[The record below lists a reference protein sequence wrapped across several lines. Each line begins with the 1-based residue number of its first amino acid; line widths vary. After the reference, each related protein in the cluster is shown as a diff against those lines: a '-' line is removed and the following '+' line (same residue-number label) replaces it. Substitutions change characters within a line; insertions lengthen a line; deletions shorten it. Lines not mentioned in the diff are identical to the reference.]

1 MWEGFP
7 FMKFGALISLLVL
20 MVSNANGQQASFA
33 LDRNEIDSPKNFL
46 DLSIDSLHRP
56 EMGLRGSA
64 SCGAS
69 SCHGGPRPGA
79 STPTALRGS
88 EYSLWKEIDPHARS
102 WRTLA
107 SKESTEILTK
117 LKILSDGQILNRDAY
132 DNCLTCHNTNKE
144 MTDDLLT
151 PTIAEG
157 VGCEMCHG
165 PSEPWYDRHYSGNGT
180 LFTGMTNVEPLLTR
194 AKMCTVCHVGSKDRD
209 MNHEII
215 AAGHPALYF
224 DMAVYHE
231 RYPKHWREKDEASPD
246 MRARLWLAGQIATA
260 DSELELAEVRAK
272 QSHSVSTWPEMAL
285 YRCTDCHMSLNGLPR
300 APTSSDRQRIV
311 SGIASVRGWN
321 LDGIESWQRS
331 RSNSQN
337 DDLVQKL
344 LLLKVLL
351 QNRSDGVGDVI
362 NTTSQLRSL
371 INEEI
376 LQRND
381 LSLGDWNQ
389 RKQRQIANELG
400 NGVEVSRQWESASR
414 FYLAAW
420 ASSPR
425 DGAKELMTSLHTM
438 RRAVLFPPST
448 QSPQFPRTASSTT
461 PPNFEQWRSAL
472 NQAAN
477 LLMKEEPLR

>member
-1 MWEGFP
+1 
-7 FMKFGALISLLVL
+7 MKFGALIAGMTL
-20 MVSNANGQQASFA
+20 MMSNAMGQQDPIARDLNGIGHTKRI
-33 LDRNEIDSPKNFL
+33 LDV
-46 DLSIDSLHRP
+46 SIDSLHHP
-56 EMGLRGSA
+56 ELGLRGAA
-64 SCGAS
+64 SCAGS
-69 SCHGGPRPGA
+69 SCHGGPRPGS
-79 STPTALRGS
+79 STQTALRGS
-88 EYSLWKEIDPHARS
+88 EYALWKEIDPHARS

-107 SKESTEILTK
+107 SKESEAILTK
-117 LKILSDGQILNRDAY
+117 LKILSDGQIKNAAAY
-132 DNCLTCHNTNKE
+132 KNCLACHNTNQE

-151 PTIAEG
+151 PSIAEG

-165 PSEPWYDRHYSGNGT
+165 PSEPWYDRHYSGAKFV
-180 LFTGMTNVEPLLTR
+180 LPGMTNIQPLITR
-194 AKMCTVCHVGSKDRD
+194 AKMCTVCHVGSTDRD
-209 MNHEII
+209 MNHEIV

-246 MRARLWLAGQIATA
+246 MRARLWLAGQIAMA
-260 DSELELAEVRAK
+260 DSELELAEARAT
-272 QSHSVSTWPEMAL
+272 QSHSVSTWPELAL
-285 YRCTDCHMSLNGLPR
+285 YQCTDCHVSLNGLPR
-300 APTSSDRQRIV
+300 APTSSDRQRLI
-311 SGIASVRGWN
+311 SGTASVRGWN

-331 RSNSQN
+331 KSNSEN

-344 LLLKVLL
+344 LLLKDIL
-351 QNRSDGVGDVI
+351 QDRSDDVGDII

-376 LQRND
+376 LQCND

-400 NGVEVSRQWESASR
+400 NGVDVSRQWESASR

-461 PPNFEQWRSAL
+461 PPNFEQWSSAL